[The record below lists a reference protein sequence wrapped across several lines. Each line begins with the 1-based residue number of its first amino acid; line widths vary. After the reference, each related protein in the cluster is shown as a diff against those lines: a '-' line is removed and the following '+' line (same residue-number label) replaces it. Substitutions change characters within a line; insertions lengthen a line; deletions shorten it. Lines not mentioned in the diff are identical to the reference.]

1 MRRLV
6 LLLLLAVAIMGCKSA
21 KPEQEFFNQVS
32 TMTKEELLAKG
43 DSLAERRK
51 WEEARKYYSFLSD
64 SFPNDPLGRR
74 AALKVADTFF
84 AQKDLESLTEAQL
97 RFRDFSNRFPSD
109 PARAY
114 ALLMLGKCSFQ
125 QHRGPQ
131 KDLGPVREAAAA
143 FRQVIELFPN
153 SPEAKEA
160 GELYA
165 RCQDDLAQH
174 ELIIARYYVLTLSWE
189 GAWQRLNYLFL
200 NYPDTK
206 AARDAQPLLEQVKAV
221 RTQAGLA
228 SPAPVATP
236 EPTSVPAP
244 VPPAL

>member
-1 MRRLV
+1 MRRF
-6 LLLLLAVAIMGCKSA
+6 LLLLFLAVAITGCKTA

-43 DSLAERRK
+43 DSLTEK
-51 WEEARKYYSFLSD
+51 KHWEEARKYYSFLSD

-84 AQKDLESLTEAQL
+84 AQRDLESLTEAQL

-131 KDLGPVREAAAA
+131 RGSR
-143 FRQVIELFPN
+143 
-153 SPEAKEA
+153 A
-160 GELYA
+160 G
-165 RCQDDLAQH
+165 
-174 ELIIARYYVLTLSWE
+174 T
-189 GAWQRLNYLFL
+189 
-200 NYPDTK
+200 
-206 AARDAQPLLEQVKAV
+206 
-221 RTQAGLA
+221 
-228 SPAPVATP
+228 
-236 EPTSVPAP
+236 
-244 VPPAL
+244 

>member
-6 LLLLLAVAIMGCKSA
+6 LLLLLAVAMMGCKNT

-43 DSLAERRK
+43 NTLAEKRH

-125 QHRGPQ
+125 QHHGPQ

-153 SPEAKEA
+153 APEAKEA
-160 GELYA
+160 SELYA

-174 ELIIARYYVLTLSWE
+174 ELNIARYYAQTLSWE
-189 GAWQRLNYLFL
+189 GAWQRLNYLLL

-236 EPTSVPAP
+236 EPTAPPTPAP
-244 VPPAL
+244 RAL

>member
-1 MRRLV
+1 MKKPV
-6 LLLLLAVAIMGCKSA
+6 LLLLLAVAFMGCKNT

-43 DSLAERRK
+43 DALAAKRK

-84 AQKDLESLTEAQL
+84 AQRDLESLTEAQL

-125 QHRGPQ
+125 QHHGPQ

-143 FRQVIELFPN
+143 FRQVLDLFPN
-153 SPEAKEA
+153 APEATEA
-160 GELYA
+160 RELYS
-165 RCQDDLAQH
+165 RCMEDLAQH
-174 ELIIARYYVLTLSWE
+174 ELIIARYYALTLSWE
-189 GAWQRLNYLFL
+189 GTWQRLNYLFL

-206 AARDAQPLLEQVKAV
+206 AAREALPLLEQVKAV
-221 RTQAGLA
+221 RTQAGLE
-228 SPAPVATP
+228 SPAPVRTP
-236 EPTSVPAP
+236 EPTAAPTP